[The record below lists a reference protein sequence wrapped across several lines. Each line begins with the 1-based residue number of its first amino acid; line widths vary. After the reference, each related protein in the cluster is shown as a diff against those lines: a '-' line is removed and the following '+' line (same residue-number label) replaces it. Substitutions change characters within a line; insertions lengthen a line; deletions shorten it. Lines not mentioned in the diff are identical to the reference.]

1 MCGWGWGWGGNGWGW
16 AAGVVETNVTGKQST
31 C

>member
-1 MCGWGWGWGGNGWGW
+1 MCGWGWGWGGNGWRW
-16 AAGVVETNVTGKQST
+16 AARVVEAKVTGKQST